1 MPRQRKWPV
10 QEQAVFLKRIG
21 ELLARGYSLA
31 DAISSLSFYLD
42 EGRKAELKGCHANLR
57 EGYPFF
63 RILAELQFNKELV
76 SYVYFAEQ
84 HGGLAQAIMEGS
96 DMVLKRNQDLR
107 RMKNLA
113 TYPAFLMILTGI
125 LFYFVDQVLLPNF
138 TSLSQNM
145 NVSPNMFSQILT
157 AVGTYIP
164 LLLYTFLFIALAFFL
179 YYFFYFRKDSQLDQ
193 KNRLVHIPL
202 AGRFIKLLN
211 SHFFSVQLSYLLSG
225 GLSVVEALSVFEQ
238 NTHNA
243 FSRELGRDMK
253 QGLASGRPFDQ
264 VISSY
269 LFFEEE
275 LCRIVKHGQENGR
288 LGQELYFYSRHC
300 LGQLEEKTDKWLKI
314 IQPALYSI
322 IGVLIV
328 SLYLA
333 ILLPMFQLIQ
343 GF

>member
-1 MPRQRKWPV
+1 MSRQRKWPV
-10 QEQAVFLKRIG
+10 VEQAVFLKRTG
-21 ELLARGYSLA
+21 ELLARGYPLA

-42 EGRKAELKGCHANLR
+42 PGRKAELKDCHANLK

-63 RILAELQFNKELV
+63 RILADLQFNKELV

-84 HGGLAQAIMEGS
+84 HGGLAQAIVEGS
-96 DMVLKRNQDLR
+96 DMMLKRNSDLR
-107 RMKNLA
+107 RMKNLV
-113 TYPAFLMILTGI
+113 TYPVFLMLLTGI
-125 LFYFVDQVLLPNF
+125 LFYFVDHVLIPNF
-138 TSLSQNM
+138 ASLYQNM

-157 AVGTYIP
+157 TAGTYVP
-164 LLLYTFLFIALAFFL
+164 MLLYAVLFVSLALSF
-179 YYFFYFRKDSQLDQ
+179 YYFFFFRKHPELDQ
-193 KNRLVHIPL
+193 QNRLVQIPL

-238 NTHNA
+238 NTHGA
-243 FSRELGRDMK
+243 FSRELGRNIK
-253 QGLASGRPFDQ
+253 QGLASGRQFDQ

-269 LFFEEE
+269 VFFEEE
-275 LCRIVKHGQENGR
+275 LCRIVKHGQENGK
-288 LGQELYFYSRHC
+288 LEQELYFYSRHC
-300 LGQLEEKTDKWLKI
+300 LAQLEEKTEKWMKI
-314 IQPALYSI
+314 VQPALYSI
-322 IGVLIV
+322 IGILIV